1 MKTSNTIKLLYL
13 LCSCVFATG
22 CASVGGSTSSLSGL
36 SEQDSTASIHTE
48 LAINYLRSDRL
59 EIARDELETALDIQ
73 SDHSDANY
81 VSALLMLQLN
91 EVDRADEY
99 FLRAIKSNSE
109 NAPAAHD
116 YGVYLCQRGQYIE
129 SIEYFSLAANNPLF
143 ENKHLSLSRAG
154 ECIAGENIEEGEA
167 FLKRALDINP
177 TIPSALAKMAEI
189 RFLQQNYMG
198 ARAYVERYISVV
210 YPDART
216 LMLGYEVERALNDEA
231 VANQYREQLLQ
242 AYPESS
248 EATRLRVLPR

>member
-1 MKTSNTIKLLYL
+1 MKTSNTIQLLYL

-22 CASVGGSTSSLSGL
+22 CASVDSTPSLGSS

-48 LAINYLRSDRL
+48 LAINYLRPGLL
-59 EIARDELETALDIQ
+59 EIARDELQTALDIQ
-73 SDHSDANY
+73 GNHSDANY
-81 VSALLMLQLN
+81 VPTLLMLRLN
-91 EVDRADEY
+91 EIDRADGY

-109 NAPAAHD
+109 NASAAHD
-116 YGVYLCQRGQYIE
+116 YGVYLCQRGQYQE
-129 SIEYFSLAANNPLF
+129 SIRYFSLAANNPLF

-154 ECIAGENIEEGEA
+154 ECIAGESIEEGEA

-177 TIPSALAKMAEI
+177 TISSALAKMAEI

-210 YPDART
+210 DPDART
-216 LMLGYEVERALNDEA
+216 LMLGYEIERALNDEV
-231 VANQYREQLLQ
+231 VASQYREQLLQ